1 MWRNITKTSPPRHL
15 NLKLNGLQSFYLL
28 ASYIIRSKNTHTHTQ
43 VKPQTDALPRRTLTK
58 QQQHRQS
65 NKIIR
70 KY

>member
-1 MWRNITKTSPPRHL
+1 MVYNHFILYYSDEKH
-15 NLKLNGLQSFYLL
+15 
-28 ASYIIRSKNTHTHTQ
+28 THTYTQ